1 MPYQFV
7 VTGCLGFIGSHL
19 TRKLLE
25 DKHYV
30 YGIDKETYAANV
42 ELLEEFKEYENFTY
56 KKEDIVNLKSL
67 PDCDYLI
74 NTAAESHV
82 GNSIIDSKEFIRT
95 NIEGVRNLMNLV
107 LSKPENVRARP
118 VFFHFGTDEEYGD
131 KKRGSF
137 REDAPLNPSN
147 PYASSKAAASLLIQ
161 SYHRTYGLNYVIVR
175 PTNNYGTH
183 QYPEKLIPLCVK
195 LLKIGRKIRLHD
207 EGEPVRSWLNVK
219 DTVRAVIKIIDK
231 GNVNQ
236 IYNIGGKEEKKN
248 IEIASMIVQCFK
260 ADFLDMKN
268 QDYMIVTKKLSEE
281 DKKTFFDLSYKREG
295 QDVRYSVNDG
305 KLRVLGWSPKFD
317 LKIEIPE
324 VVRYYRKNMRW

>member
-19 TRKLLE
+19 TRRLLE
-25 DKHYV
+25 ENHFV
-30 YGIDKETYAANV
+30 YGIDKETYAANI
-42 ELLEEFKEYENFTY
+42 ELLEEFNQHKNFSY
-56 KKEDIVNLKSL
+56 KKADIVDLDYL

-74 NTAAESHV
+74 NTAAETHV
-82 GNSIIDSKEFIRT
+82 GNSIINSKEFIRT
-95 NIEGVRNLMNLV
+95 NIEGVRNLMDLI
-107 LSKPENVRARP
+107 LSKPENVRSRP

-137 REDAPLNPSN
+137 REEDPLNPSN
-147 PYASSKAAASLLIQ
+147 PYASSKAAASLLIK
-161 SYHRTYGLNYVIVR
+161 SYNRTYGLKYIIVR

-195 LLKIGRKIRLHD
+195 LLQIGRKIRLHD
-207 EGEPVRSWLNVK
+207 EGNPVRSWLNVK
-219 DTVRAVIKIIDK
+219 DTVRAILKIIDA

-236 IYNIGGKEEKKN
+236 IYNIGGREEKKN

-260 ADFLDMKN
+260 ANFLESKAE
-268 QDYMIVTKKLSEE
+268 DYMNIMKKLSEE
-281 DKKTFFDLSYKREG
+281 DIDIFFDLTHKREG

-305 KLRVLGWSPKFD
+305 RLRVLGWKPEFE
-317 LKIEIPE
+317 LKMEIPE
-324 VVRYYRKNMRW
+324 IVKFYRKNMRW